1 MALAGNDV
9 RRKLKMAG
17 AVDVCKVAIDN
28 HGDNEEV
35 LRQAR
40 SALGTLSG

>member
-17 AVDVCKVAIDN
+17 AAEVCKVALDN

-40 SALGTLSG
+40 STLGSLSG